1 MMHVFHD
8 HLKLQKESYIRGF
21 LSKRKRKKE
30 RETDTH
36 THEYTHIFIYIPVFV
51 EMCVIAMCVWS
62 LCQTQRSLQLFSCS
76 KGKYKIH

>member
-36 THEYTHIFIYIPVFV
+36 TRIYTYIYIHT
-51 EMCVIAMCVWS
+51 CVCGDVCDCYVCLVSVSDSKISA
-62 LCQTQRSLQLFSCS
+62 TLFLL
-76 KGKYKIH
+76 KGEI